1 MEGKENIYLIPAN
14 AKRGNLIFNIFRPID
29 LMIFGIGF
37 AISMILIMFVPMNNL
52 TITILVL
59 SPVLITGFLVIPI
72 PNYHNV
78 LTVLLSMLRYIRG
91 QKIYKWKGWC
101 LYEEK

>member
-1 MEGKENIYLIPAN
+1 MEDKEKAYLIPAN

-29 LMIFGIGF
+29 LIIFGIGF
-37 AISMILIMFVPMNNL
+37 GISMILIMFVPMNNL
-52 TITILVL
+52 VITLLVL
-59 SPVLITGFLVIPI
+59 APVLITGFLVIPI

-78 LTVLLSMLRYIRG
+78 LTVLLSIWKYVRN

-101 LYEEK
+101 FYEE

>member
-1 MEGKENIYLIPAN
+1 MEDKSNIYLIPAN
-14 AKRGNLIFNIFRPID
+14 AKRGSLIFNVFRSID
-29 LMIFGIGF
+29 LIIFGIGF

-52 TITILVL
+52 VITILVL
-59 SPVLITGFLVIPI
+59 SPALITGFLVIPI

-78 LTVLLSMLRYIRG
+78 LTVLLSIIRYIQG

-101 LYEEK
+101 IYEED